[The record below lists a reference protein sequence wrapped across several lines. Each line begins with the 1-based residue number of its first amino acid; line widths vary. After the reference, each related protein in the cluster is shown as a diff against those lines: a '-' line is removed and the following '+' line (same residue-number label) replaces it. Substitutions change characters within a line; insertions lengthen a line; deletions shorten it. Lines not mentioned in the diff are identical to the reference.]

1 MRIGLIN
8 YSIGNIGSVYSAF
21 RFHKYQISLISN
33 AKELDDVDIIVL
45 AGVGNFVTAV
55 RCLKDLHFWNKLNE
69 EVLIKKKPVLGIC
82 LSMHLFSTISYEGGE
97 NKGFDW
103 ISGKVVKIQDD
114 KLRVPHMGWNQVA
127 CSDKGLIKGV
137 ENPYFYFMHSY
148 HFVPDDQEV
157 IIATTNYGNVEIVSA
172 VKKDNI
178 IGVQF
183 HPEKSQGEGLRF
195 IKRFVETSL
204 AG

>member
-1 MRIGLIN
+1 
-8 YSIGNIGSVYSAF
+8 
-21 RFHKYQISLISN
+21 
-33 AKELDDVDIIVL
+33 
-45 AGVGNFVTAV
+45 
-55 RCLKDLHFWNKLNE
+55 
-69 EVLIKKKPVLGIC
+69 
-82 LSMHLFSTISYEGGE
+82 MHLFSTISYEGGE

-127 CSDKGLIKGV
+127 CSDKGLIKSM

-148 HFVPDDQEV
+148 HFVPDDKEV

-183 HPEKSQGEGLRF
+183 HPEKSQGDGLRF
-195 IKRFVETSL
+195 INRFVEASL

>member
-1 MRIGLIN
+1 MN
-8 YSIGNIGSVYSAF
+8 NI
-21 RFHKYQISLISN
+21 
-33 AKELDDVDIIVL
+33 DIIVL
-45 AGVGNFVTAV
+45 AGVGNFLSASA
-55 RCLKDLHFWNKLNE
+55 RLKDMHFWDKLNE
-69 EVLIKKKPVLGIC
+69 DVLIKKKPTLGIC
-82 LSMHLFSTISYEGGE
+82 LGMHLFSTISYEGGE
-97 NKGFDW
+97 NNGFDW

-127 CSDKGLIKGV
+127 CSDKGLINSM

-148 HFVPDDQEV
+148 HFVPDDKEV

-183 HPEKSQGEGLRF
+183 HPEKSQGDGLRF
-195 IKRFVETSL
+195 INRFVEVSL